1 MDMGLGGKTALVT
14 GGSRGIGKA
23 VAEVL
28 AEEGCHLHIAA
39 RTEADLQATAGA
51 IRGRHNVNVEIHV
64 SDLSNSNEVTA
75 LAEATSGIDILI
87 NNAGAIPPGNITD
100 LDETAWRSA
109 WELKLFGYINMM
121 RAVYP
126 QMEARQSGVI
136 VNVIG
141 SAAQNPTGRYIAG
154 GGANAALDAMTQAL
168 GKDSA
173 AHGVRVCGLHPSIT
187 KTDRQAERY
196 LERAEKELGDKER
209 WVEFLPS
216 MPFGRPTE
224 VREVAD
230 FVVFLAS
237 TRASYTS
244 GIVYTITGGV

>member
-1 MDMGLGGKTALVT
+1 MDMNLGGKTALVT

-28 AEEGCHLHIAA
+28 AEEGCHLHLAA
-39 RTEADLQATAGA
+39 RTEVDLQATAGA
-51 IRGRHNVNVEIHV
+51 IRDRHNVNVEIHV
-64 SDLSNSNEVTA
+64 SDLSNSSEVGA
-75 LAEATSGIDILI
+75 LAEACAGIDILI
-87 NNAGAIPPGNITD
+87 NNAGAIPPGNILD
-100 LDETAWRSA
+100 LDEAAWRQA

-121 RAVYP
+121 RAIYP
-126 QMEARQSGVI
+126 HMEARGSGVI

-168 GKDSA
+168 GKDSTA
-173 AHGVRVCGLHPSIT
+173 KGVRVCGLHPSIT

-196 LERAEKELGDKER
+196 LARAEKELGDKER
-209 WVEFLPS
+209 WTELLPT

-224 VREVAD
+224 PREVAD

-237 TRASYTS
+237 ERASYTS

>member
-154 GGANAALDAMTQAL
+154 G
-168 GKDSA
+168 
-173 AHGVRVCGLHPSIT
+173 V
-187 KTDRQAERY
+187 
-196 LERAEKELGDKER
+196 
-209 WVEFLPS
+209 
-216 MPFGRPTE
+216 
-224 VREVAD
+224 
-230 FVVFLAS
+230 
-237 TRASYTS
+237 
-244 GIVYTITGGV
+244 